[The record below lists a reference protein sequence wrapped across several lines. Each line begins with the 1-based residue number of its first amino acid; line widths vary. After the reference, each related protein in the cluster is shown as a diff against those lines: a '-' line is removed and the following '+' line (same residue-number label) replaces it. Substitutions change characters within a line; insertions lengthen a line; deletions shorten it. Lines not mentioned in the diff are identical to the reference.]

1 MKRIKKIVRK
11 YIGTLVFATVMVAG
25 HNAIMVCKDRDVS
38 HVQNFYEKYVKRP
51 QDFFLASCAFTVF
64 SPLMAVAALLVKSKL
79 GSPILFIQ
87 DRPGLNGK
95 EFRLYKFRTM
105 TSERDKNGNYLSDD
119 IRLTKFGR
127 ILRATSIDELP
138 ELINI
143 IKGEMALVGPRPLAS
158 IYLPFYTAA
167 ERHRHDVRP
176 GLTGLAQVNG
186 RNNLTWDEKIA
197 FDLEY
202 VNNISFTN
210 DMKIAFQTIGK
221 VLSHEGIGQG
231 ENSPV
236 SLHIE
241 RADWKITDKGAINP
255 SEE

>member
-138 ELINI
+138 ELI
-143 IKGEMALVGPRPLAS
+143 
-158 IYLPFYTAA
+158 A